1 MSIDDLSS
9 DISYAGGMPEQT
21 QERCRKGTRKSSGRT
36 GTAVGRNEWQ
46 RAENWTKTGMV
57 GGRGEDHTDDQKS
70 RDMERMCSH
79 RGSGREVTAR
89 YDSVEHCEGTKE

>member
-1 MSIDDLSS
+1 
-9 DISYAGGMPEQT
+9 
-21 QERCRKGTRKSSGRT
+21 
-36 GTAVGRNEWQ
+36 
-46 RAENWTKTGMV
+46 MV
-57 GGRGEDHTDDQKS
+57 GGRGEDHVDDQKS